1 MSEMLSCCDE
11 NLCCIAPVERDV
23 VHKTG
28 VWHKTAHVWLYDTD
42 GYVYFQI
49 RSDADKLYTSA
60 SGHVMHNET
69 PKQTAKRE
77 AFEELGINLDTDNM
91 ELIEIDAW
99 KFDSDTKHDHAF
111 SHIYLY
117 KLPANHN
124 EFNVDKNEVSGVVKI
139 KATEILDVLL
149 GNKQTCNQY
158 DLNNNLLQN
167 NKEILLMP
175 GEIGI
180 LKYGRIMQA
189 IVKKQI

>member
-60 SGHVMHNET
+60 SGHVMYNES

-77 AFEELGINLDTDNM
+77 AQEELGVNLDTNNM
-91 ELIEIDAW
+91 ELLEIDAW

-117 KLPANHN
+117 KLPQNYN
-124 EFNVDKNEVSGVVKI
+124 EFNTDKNEVLGIVKI

-149 GNKQTCNQY
+149 GKTNTCNQY
-158 DLNNNLLQN
+158 DINNNLLET
-167 NKEILLMP
+167 NKELLLMP
-175 GEIGI
+175 GEIGV

-189 IVKKQI
+189 VVKKVI

>member
-11 NLCCIAPVERDV
+11 NLNTIEPMDRDT

-28 VWHKTAHVWLYDTD
+28 IWHKTAHVWLYDAD

-60 SGHVMHNET
+60 SGHVMYNES

-99 KFDSDTKHDHAF
+99 KFDSETKHDHAF

-117 KLPANHN
+117 KLPTNHN
-124 EFNVDKNEVSGVVKI
+124 EFRVDKNEVSGVVKI

-149 GNKQTCNQY
+149 DKTRMCNQY
-158 DLNNNLLQN
+158 DLNNNLLQT

-180 LKYGRIMQA
+180 LKYGRIIQA